1 MNWRRMWSERLQI
14 VEPRCHVS
22 VSLQFF
28 MCSQSQCCTCMLALY
43 HLNHNISLAFRVT
56 KFKLERSQYGGI
68 IRSKYGDF
76 NYFINYILLNFLLHF
91 LNFFCYMFD
100 RVEIH
105 GVQFLHINYQCF
117 LSANLISSPLHS
129 FRMRITF
136 SLPKEGQW
144 CPNRGSLI

>member
-1 MNWRRMWSERLQI
+1 MSPLSLTSIFHVLTVTMLHLHAST
-14 VEPRCHVS
+14 VSFEPQH
-22 VSLQFF
+22 
-28 MCSQSQCCTCMLALY
+28 
-43 HLNHNISLAFRVT
+43 IFRVT
-56 KFKLERSQYGGI
+56 KFKLERSQSGGI

-136 SLPKEGQW
+136 SLPKEGQ
-144 CPNRGSLI
+144 